1 MTTSSAPPPY
11 AATALALCVKHW
23 KDLGIDDGDEETA
36 PTNDLDTLVERLT
49 AILVVRC
56 VAVVAEKDTFNDLST
71 ATICRSTLMRQ
82 ASWPE
87 QITAKVVEQIRM
99 FVHAILSR
107 YNDNPYHNREHA
119 YHVTTSAHK
128 LLELMLLEKQQTF
141 GLRNDPLM
149 QFALIFA
156 ALIHDV
162 EHQGLPNRQLCNEDS
177 KLAVTYNDQS
187 VAENRSLAIGFHE
200 LLKEDYQELRAVLFG
215 GNSNETESSQSDY
228 HRFRRQVIALVLT
241 TDIANPDRTA
251 LFKSKW
257 KEAFETPQADDDD
270 DVSLLGDDDEKK
282 VDQKEGDDEEDASE
296 SRGDVQASDKAGERR
311 RSNASTGSL
320 RSRGSARGSNRLG
333 VRMSIDLSGEAL
345 HIYKHVGNSKNAEEP
360 DELKMSI
367 LLELFLTAADV
378 SHNLQGWG
386 QMVKWSNCLYLEL
399 QRALLSGR
407 GTDPQPNWFQNQV
420 RSMCLAFDKNSIPT
434 VSPFSSRIPAQI
446 GFLEFYL
453 LPLANRL
460 DETGVFGGFVGK
472 QFAITVLANRD
483 RWVKEGQKVTDH
495 IVEEGKKMTI
505 DSSMVCNPCR
515 MDDETEEGV
524 DPESGDIQTP
534 EETGEDDGQP
544 TDWVKVFMLFLI
556 VLLLG
561 IILQLSRLGR
571 HTKAPH
577 NATPGV
583 WKINCN
589 KLGKSIAPLSLC
601 KDGYLR
607 IDSGGYASFH
617 QNISNDCKEDGETDC
632 FHNAPIMTP
641 HDLMK
646 IGLSSLPFEEENV
659 AVA

>member
-1 MTTSSAPPPY
+1 MSNTAPPY
-11 AATALALCVKHW
+11 AATALALSVKHW

-56 VAVVAEKDTFNDLST
+56 VAIVAEKDEFNDLST

-82 ASWPE
+82 AAWPE
-87 QITAKVVEQIRM
+87 PITADVVEQIRT

-107 YNDNPYHNREHA
+107 YNDNPYHNRQHA

-162 EHQGLPNRQLCNEDS
+162 EHQGLPNRQLCNEAA

-200 LLKEDYQELRAVLFG
+200 LLKDDYKELRAVLFG
-215 GNSNETESSQSDY
+215 NSNEADPSQSDY
-228 HRFRRQVIALVLT
+228 QRFRRQVISLVLT
-241 TDIANPDRTA
+241 TDIANPERTA

-257 KEAFETPQADDDD
+257 VEAFESPLVDD
-270 DVSLLGDDDEKK
+270 DVSVLEDDDEKK
-282 VDQKEGDDEEDASE
+282 DQKEGEDEEDASE
-296 SRGDVQASDKAGERR
+296 SRDVVTSDKVGERR

-320 RSRGSARGSNRLG
+320 RSRGSSRGGTRLG
-333 VRMSIDLSGEAL
+333 MRMSIDLSGEAL
-345 HIYKHVGNSKNAEEP
+345 HIYKQVGNSKNSEEP
-360 DELKMSI
+360 DELKISV

-378 SHNLQGWG
+378 SHNLQGWE

-399 QRALLSGR
+399 QRALLMGR
-407 GTDPQPNWFQNQV
+407 GTDPKPNWFQN
-420 RSMCLAFDKNSIPT
+420 
-434 VSPFSSRIPAQI
+434 QI

-453 LPLANRL
+453 LPLANKL

-472 QFAITVLANRD
+472 QFATTVLANRD
-483 RWVKEGQKVTDH
+483 RWVKKGQKVTDQ
-495 IVEEGKKMTI
+495 IIEEGKKMVI
-505 DSSMVCNPCR
+505 DNATTCNPCR
-515 MDDETEEGV
+515 MDDEADGDL
-524 DPESGDIQTP
+524 DPESGEMEASNEP
-534 EETGEDDGQP
+534 GEGGSP
-544 TDWVKVFMLFLI
+544 TDWVKVFMFVVI

-561 IILQLSRLGR
+561 VILQLSQILR
-571 HTKAPH
+571 HPRTSPKG
-577 NATPGV
+577 NPGL
-583 WKINCN
+583 WKINCR
-589 KLGKSIAPLSLC
+589 KLGKAVSPMERC

-607 IDSGGYASFH
+607 IDSGGHATFH
-617 QNISNDCKEDGETDC
+617 VSDNCDDSGMNSC
-632 FHNAPIMTP
+632 FRNAPILTQQ
-641 HDLMK
+641 DLMK
-646 IGLSSLPFEEENV
+646 IGLSTVPFEEENL
-659 AVA
+659 AIA